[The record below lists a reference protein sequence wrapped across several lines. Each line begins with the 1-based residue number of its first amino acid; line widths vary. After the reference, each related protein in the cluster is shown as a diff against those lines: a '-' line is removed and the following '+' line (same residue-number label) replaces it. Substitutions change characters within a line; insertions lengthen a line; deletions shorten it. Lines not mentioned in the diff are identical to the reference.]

1 MGEIVRL
8 GAEHQESV
16 YDFLA
21 RSPIENVMMMGV
33 ILEEGL
39 ASNIYRE
46 FVGYREGKEW
56 LAIAY
61 FSGDISL
68 YAPEARAIR
77 PMAEFALKRA
87 PLIPRII
94 SRKETV
100 DQFWEIFQQA
110 PYPILFDRRQ
120 LVYTLDPADLP
131 AVDVSA
137 IRLATLD
144 DADEVA
150 VLASAMSREEIQMD
164 PLKDHPV
171 SYHRLIEHR
180 IKLQRYYVLE
190 ENGAIKFQV
199 HLNALTPYAGQVTG
213 VYTPPAFRRKGYAQ
227 RGMGAFSHHAL
238 QRTPQLCLFVND
250 FNTAAIRLYESLG
263 YKQVMEYRAIF
274 LDAGY

>member
-1 MGEIVRL
+1 VGELVRL
-8 GAEHQESV
+8 GTEHRDSV
-16 YDFLA
+16 FEFLA

-33 ILEEGL
+33 ILEEGM

-46 FVGYREGKEW
+46 FVGYREAGEW
-56 LAIAY
+56 LAVAY

-68 YAPEARAIR
+68 YAPDERAIG
-77 PMAEFALKRA
+77 PMAEFALKRS
-87 PLIPRII
+87 PMVPRII
-94 SRKETV
+94 SRKHTV
-100 DQFWEIFQQA
+100 DQFWEIFRQA
-110 PYPILFDRRQ
+110 PYPVLFDRRQ
-120 LVYTLDPADLP
+120 LVYTLAPSDLPEVNPAD
-131 AVDVSA
+131 

-180 IKLQRYYVLE
+180 IRMQRYYVLE
-190 ENGAIKFQV
+190 EGGAIKFQV
-199 HLNALTPYAGQVTG
+199 HLNALTDYAGQVTG

-227 RGMGAFSHHAL
+227 RGMGAFCQHAL
-238 QRTPQLCLFVND
+238 GRVPELCLFVND
-250 FNTAAIRLYESLG
+250 FNHAAIKLYESLG
-263 YKQVMEYRAIF
+263 FQSCMEYRAIF

>member
-8 GAEHQESV
+8 GPEHQQSV

-46 FVGYREGKEW
+46 FVGYREGDEW
-56 LAIAY
+56 LAVAY

-68 YAPEARAIR
+68 YAPDPRAVK
-77 PMAEFALKRA
+77 PMAEFALKRS
-87 PLIPRII
+87 PLVPRII

-100 DQFWEIFQQA
+100 DLFWEVFQKA
-110 PYPILFDRRQ
+110 PYPVLFDRRQ
-120 LVYTLDPADLP
+120 LVYTLDPDDLP
-131 AVDVSA
+131 PVDLHD
-137 IRLATLD
+137 IRLATLE

-213 VYTPPAFRRKGYAQ
+213 VYTPPAFRRKGYAH
-227 RGMGAFSHHAL
+227 RGMGAFSYHAL
-238 QRTPQLCLFVND
+238 KRTPTLCLFVND

-263 YKQVMEYRAIF
+263 YKRAMEYRAIF